1 MGYFT
6 CPMMMKFTWCCA
18 FAVVLIV
25 ARVAADVPHDLSSL
39 DQPIELDTASPSD
52 DLESLSKE
60 QLLSFLKGQNA
71 DLKKQNAAHEMQVAD
86 LKKQTRELGEQAMS
100 QTVMHERF
108 GFGGMMTSGSTIA
121 QSSGY
126 EKKELGEVA
135 LVSDP
140 EPYVKSTLRSRS

>member
-1 MGYFT
+1 MGIFSPA
-6 CPMMMKFTWCCA
+6 PMTNSAWYCA

-71 DLKKQNAAHEMQVAD
+71 AHEMQVAD
-86 LKKQTRELGEQAMS
+86 LKKQNAAQNAAHEGQNAAHETQVADLKKQNRELGEQ
-100 QTVMHERF
+100 
-108 GFGGMMTSGSTIA
+108 
-121 QSSGY
+121 
-126 EKKELGEVA
+126 
-135 LVSDP
+135 
-140 EPYVKSTLRSRS
+140 